1 MRDQMMFSYE
11 KFLGI
16 HMFFFGRIMIAFS
29 KRWQIGFIDWR
40 RHDKVMCKSYAWKI
54 TEQEIE
60 TLEKAMTEN
69 DWNNACDK
77 IKGARGG
84 QYPEDLW
91 QRVVLN
97 GVMANFAKRSNWTS

>member
-1 MRDQMMFSYE
+1 M
-11 KFLGI
+11 
-16 HMFFFGRIMIAFS
+16 
-29 KRWQIGFIDWR
+29 
-40 RHDKVMCKSYAWKI
+40 KI

-84 QYPEDLW
+84 QYPEDWW

-97 GVMANFAKRSNWTS
+97 GMMDAFGRRSSVNTKIKTQERTFHRL

>member
-40 RHDKVMCKSYAWKI
+40 RHDKVMCKSYVWSLYAGFV
-54 TEQEIE
+54 EIRLYQ
-60 TLEKAMTEN
+60 TFRHTVMDCRCVFFDVCSVDN
-69 DWNNACDK
+69 D
-77 IKGARGG
+77 
-84 QYPEDLW
+84 
-91 QRVVLN
+91 
-97 GVMANFAKRSNWTS
+97 